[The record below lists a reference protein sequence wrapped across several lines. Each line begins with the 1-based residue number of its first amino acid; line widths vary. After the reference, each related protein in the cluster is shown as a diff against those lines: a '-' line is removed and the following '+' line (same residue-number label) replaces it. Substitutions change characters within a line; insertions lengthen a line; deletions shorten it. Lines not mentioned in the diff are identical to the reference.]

1 MVDAGYYVKVTLK
14 TSNGSAVELEVDTVV
29 GTDGI
34 HSAVRQFLG
43 VPFVGKVYPKDGS
56 VAEIETSEWNMDA
69 QARLYLKSDGIT
81 VFISTVSWRRSRHLK
96 CQGCGFRIGK

>member
-43 VPFVGKVYPKDGS
+43 VPFVGKVYPEDWS

-69 QARLYLKSDGIT
+69 QARSYLKKRWYNCFYLNRLLAS
-81 VFISTVSWRRSRHLK
+81 FKAS
-96 CQGCGFRIGK
+96 